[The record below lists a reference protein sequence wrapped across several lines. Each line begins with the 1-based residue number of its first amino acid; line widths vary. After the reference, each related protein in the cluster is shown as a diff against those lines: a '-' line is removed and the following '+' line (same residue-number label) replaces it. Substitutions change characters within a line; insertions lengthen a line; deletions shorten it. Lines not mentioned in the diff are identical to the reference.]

1 MTTEE
6 EKGNIL
12 TKFEEELDSFL
23 RLFFLIG
30 MIFKTL
36 KRSAYFISNHT
47 LEDCN
52 GKGCSRNMFNGS
64 KKIKKPLVHVAEH
77 TFFFF
82 IIIFVAAYKRADKI
96 TMKNIQQFDFQITMQ
111 NSTRVDTCVQR
122 KTPVRLRSITS
133 CHCDFF
139 IRINNVSRVIPE
151 IIIISSQ
158 ENKMM
163 KFKEGKGQKCQLL
176 ITCIIY

>member
-1 MTTEE
+1 MLISFQTT
-6 EKGNIL
+6 L
-12 TKFEEELDSFL
+12 L
-23 RLFFLIG
+23 RIVTAKVFQ
-30 MIFKTL
+30 K
-36 KRSAYFISNHT
+36 YV
-47 LEDCN
+47 
-52 GKGCSRNMFNGS
+52 NGS
-64 KKIKKPLVHVAEH
+64 KKIKKPLVHAAEH

-96 TMKNIQQFDFQITMQ
+96 MMKNIQQFDFQITMQ
-111 NSTRVDTCVQR
+111 NSMRVDTCVQR

-139 IRINNVSRVIPE
+139 IRINNVSRVIPG

-176 ITCIIY
+176 ITCIIH